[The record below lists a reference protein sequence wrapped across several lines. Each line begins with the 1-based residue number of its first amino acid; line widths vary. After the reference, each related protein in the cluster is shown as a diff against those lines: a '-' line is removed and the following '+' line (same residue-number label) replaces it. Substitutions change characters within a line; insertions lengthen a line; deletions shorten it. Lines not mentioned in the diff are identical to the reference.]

1 MMARDK
7 SHAFVA
13 WVLDKSEA
21 SADRGFC
28 AKLRKAESEATEHQ
42 AWDILA
48 SWVDL
53 ENPWERKSYGLI
65 GASLSRLKSRQDGTQ
80 GMGSAL
86 QALFRKRGVSG
97 DIETSAEAKR
107 LRRLLSCRDQAELME
122 AIRPLL
128 RYLVSQEISLSH
140 AQLLDEVLFFGL
152 DGSREK
158 TRLRWAKDFY
168 RRERKE
174 EASS

>member
-1 MMARDK
+1 MARVK
-7 SHAFVA
+7 SHAFVT
-13 WVLDKSEA
+13 WVLDKSN
-21 SADRGFC
+21 SPADRGFC
-28 AKLRKAESEATEHQ
+28 AKLRKAESETTEHQ

-48 SWVDL
+48 PWVDL

-65 GASLSRLKSRQDGTQ
+65 GASLSRLKTGQDGTQ
-80 GMGSAL
+80 GLGSAL
-86 QALFRKRGVSG
+86 LGLFRKRGGSSE
-97 DIETSAEAKR
+97 IETSAEAKR
-107 LRRLLSCRDQAELME
+107 LRRLLSCKDQAELLDV
-122 AIRPLL
+122 IRPLL

-168 RRERKE
+168 RKERKE